1 MRNGSALQCWNSGAI
16 IGYTENL
23 VLPMYFFKSALWA
36 LKIWVTFLSLLT
48 KKILF
53 LLWINHLKND
63 FAPLFTPKSEVNTFQ
78 SDRKYSSSTQK

>member
-1 MRNGSALQCWNSGAI
+1 MGSKDLGNISQF
-16 IGYTENL
+16 
-23 VLPMYFFKSALWA
+23 VD
-36 LKIWVTFLSLLT
+36 
-48 KKILF
+48 KKNLF